1 MEDGGLLQ
9 EEQSETRRVYQFSL
23 WWVNHRAKLWRM
35 VLGLFIAFDATLF
48 LYGGWHLL
56 DAFAISYG
64 SDQLAVA
71 EMVAF
76 GQGDLH
82 AYTVANAA
90 VELKT
95 GEELIFS
102 AGGGRYDLYST
113 ITNPNYD
120 WWAEFTY
127 HFDTGTGNEDV
138 ELYEGFILPGETKP
152 VVEISVNSGAPISDV
167 SLIIDTI
174 RWHRVD
180 HHLIS
185 DYQQWSMD
193 RLSIIAED
201 AEFTKET
208 RFDDQVFGRTSFTV
222 SNYSVYSYYKPVLY
236 VLLKKGDSVVG
247 VNKTT
252 MNDLENG
259 TSEDIVLNW
268 FGFLPSVSDV
278 EVIVELQL
286 FDVDT
291 YKALGGGNTRDTRTR
306 AF

>member
-9 EEQSETRRVYQFSL
+9 EEENETRRVYKFSL
-23 WWVNHRAKLWRM
+23 WWVNHRAKLRRL
-35 VLGLFIAFDATLF
+35 VLGVFIAFDVILIS
-48 LYGGWHLL
+48 YGGWHLL

-64 SDQLAVA
+64 ADQVALA
-71 EMVAF
+71 EMVAY

-90 VELKT
+90 VDLEK

-102 AGGGRYDLYST
+102 AGSGRYDLYT
-113 ITNPNYD
+113 TLTNPNYD

-127 HFDTGTGNEDV
+127 HFATGTDNENV
-138 ELYEGFILPGETKP
+138 ELHEGFILPGDTKP
-152 VVEISVNSGAPISDV
+152 VVEISMRSDAPVNDV
-167 SLIIDTI
+167 SLILDEV
-174 RWHRVD
+174 RWHRID
-180 HHLIS
+180 HHVIS
-185 DYQQWSMD
+185 DYPQWISD
-193 RLSIIAED
+193 RMSILVED

-208 RFDDQVFGRTSFTV
+208 RYDDQVFGRTSFTV
-222 SNYSVYSYYKPVLY
+222 SNYSVYSYHSPVLY

-252 MNDLENG
+252 MNDIENG
-259 TSEDIVLNW
+259 GSEDIVLNW

-286 FDVDT
+286 FDNDI

-306 AF
+306 GF